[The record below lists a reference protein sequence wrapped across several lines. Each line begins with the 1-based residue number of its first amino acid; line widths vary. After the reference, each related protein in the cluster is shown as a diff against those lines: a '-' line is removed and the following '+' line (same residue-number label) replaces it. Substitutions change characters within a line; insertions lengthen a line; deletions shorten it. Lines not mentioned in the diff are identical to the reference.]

1 MKPLKVA
8 LCDDNPL
15 DRAFLYSMCK
25 RVKQQ
30 EKIQIRLKEYGSGDA
45 LLFDFESPSVM
56 NSVDIVL
63 LDISMP
69 GKSGIETASELRKQG
84 YQGVI
89 IFITMS
95 QNSWRAAFDV
105 KALNYIV
112 KAEEDIE
119 KRFMEVFVAAKE
131 EAMKKRGK
139 TLLFSSV
146 GETRQIEEGSISH
159 FDVRDHLVRVFYR
172 NETFEFTSS
181 LSKIEDLLVGNDDFI
196 RVNRNAI
203 VSISH
208 IEKVNNNSVV
218 MLTGEEI
225 PVSARKMKSVR
236 DAVIQGMFKE

>member
-8 LCDDNPL
+8 VCDDDPL
-15 DRAFLYSMCK
+15 DRAFLYNMCK
-25 RVKQQ
+25 RVKVQ

-45 LLFDFESPSVM
+45 LLFDFATPSVK

-69 GKSGIETASELRKQG
+69 GKTGIETAGELRKLG

-89 IFITMS
+89 IFITKS

-105 KALNYIV
+105 KALNYLI
-112 KAEEDIE
+112 KEEEDIE
-119 KRFMEVFVAAKE
+119 NRFMEVFLAAKE
-131 EAMKKRGK
+131 EAMRKRGK

-146 GETRQIEEGSISH
+146 GETRQIEERMISH
-159 FDVRDHLVRVFYR
+159 FDVRDHLVRVHYGG
-172 NETFEFTSS
+172 ETFEFTSS
-181 LSKIEDLLVGNDDFI
+181 LSKIEELLVGNDDFI
-196 RVNRNAI
+196 RVNRNTI

-208 IEKVNNNSVV
+208 IEKVNNNSVI

-225 PVSARKMKSVR
+225 SVSARKMKSVKE
-236 DAVIQGMFKE
+236 AIIQGMFKV